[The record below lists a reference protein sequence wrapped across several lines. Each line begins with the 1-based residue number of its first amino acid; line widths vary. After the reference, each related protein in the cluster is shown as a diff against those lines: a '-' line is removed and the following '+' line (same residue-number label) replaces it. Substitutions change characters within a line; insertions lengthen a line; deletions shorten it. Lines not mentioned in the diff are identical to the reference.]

1 MIKSVGFCH
10 GIENYSRHFSARLPG
25 EPPPTLL
32 DYFPQDYLLFIDES
46 HVTVPQLHG
55 MWHGDRSRKQNLVD
69 YGFRLPSAMDNR
81 PLRFEEFESRTGQ
94 IVYVSATP
102 GAYEL
107 TKSAGV
113 VVEQIIRPTGL
124 IDPVVE
130 IRPIKG
136 QIDDLLAEIRD
147 RTQKN
152 QRVLVT
158 TLTKRMSEDLA
169 SYYTEVGVRC
179 RYMHSEIET
188 LERIKLLRDLRK
200 GEYDVLIGI
209 NLLREGLDLPE
220 VSLVAILDAD
230 KEGFLRSQGSLIQT
244 IGRAARHLEGRAILY
259 ADKITDSMRRAMD
272 ETDRRRAIQR
282 AYNEEHGIT
291 PQSIIN
297 TMDMGLA
304 QILKA
309 EYGEVEVEE
318 AAGLPTFTSQA
329 ELDAFLGKMEVEMRD
344 AAKKFEFEKAARLRD
359 SIKELREKE
368 ILFG

>member
-1 MIKSVGFCH
+1 
-10 GIENYSRHFSARLPG
+10 
-25 EPPPTLL
+25 
-32 DYFPQDYLLFIDES
+32 
-46 HVTVPQLHG
+46 

-94 IVYVSATP
+94 IIYVSATP

-124 IDPVVE
+124 IDPQVE

-147 RTQKN
+147 RTAKN

-244 IGRAARHLEGRAILY
+244 IGRAARHVEGRAILY
-259 ADKITDSMRRAMD
+259 ADKMTDSMQRAIN
-272 ETDRRRAIQR
+272 ETDRRREKQV
-282 AYNEEHGIT
+282 AYNEENGIT
-291 PQSIIN
+291 PASIIRPIE
-297 TMDMGLA
+297 MGLA
-304 QILKA
+304 GILKA
-309 EYGEVEVEE
+309 DYADLTDE
-318 AAGLPTFTSQA
+318 AEGMPDFSTQQ
-329 ELDAFLGKMEVEMRD
+329 ELDVYIGKLESDMRE
-344 AAKKFEFEKAARLRD
+344 AAKKFEFEKAAKLRD
-359 SIKELREKE
+359 TVKELRTKE
-368 ILFG
+368 FLFS